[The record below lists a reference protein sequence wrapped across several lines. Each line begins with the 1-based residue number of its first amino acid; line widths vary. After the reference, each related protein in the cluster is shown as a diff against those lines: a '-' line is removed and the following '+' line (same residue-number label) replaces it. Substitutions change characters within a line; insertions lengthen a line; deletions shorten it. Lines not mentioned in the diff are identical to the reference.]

1 MANIIINGVSN
12 SQINVGGDFRIG
24 DDYVQR
30 EQVSVNS
37 LLAKAKIKEALELI
51 AKEGG
56 DVVLLQ
62 SRYNR
67 LKREE
72 QLGLISFNEASIER
86 NRIVAAIQSFAGLE
100 SATHAPSVIVAQ
112 NVNYWI
118 IGGVN
123 YQDPDA
129 FQRFIAKSR
138 HGVAAEYTEA
148 IQFGKAVL
156 SYMKSKFD
164 ERTFNTEFSPLRY
177 AIEDLESRQT
187 VERMRLVVSEVQKHQ
202 DLILRFLKK
211 EVKESLL
218 EKMYNNANEDNRL
231 SFLEK
236 YDIFL
241 KKYLEINSTVDQK
254 VYEKWLYD
262 RNEFF
267 EDAGSNEE
275 DLYFKSQLQ
284 GLRTKWLRKFRP

>member
-100 SATHAPSVIVAQ
+100 SATNAPSVIVAQ